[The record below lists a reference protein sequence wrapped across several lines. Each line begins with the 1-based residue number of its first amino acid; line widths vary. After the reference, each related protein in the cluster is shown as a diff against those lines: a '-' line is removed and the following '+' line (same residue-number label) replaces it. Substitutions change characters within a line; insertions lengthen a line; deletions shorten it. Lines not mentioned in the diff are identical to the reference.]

1 MLNFAIKILA
11 SILLG
16 ISWDQ
21 WQRLI
26 NVVTVLETKAID
38 KIEKHAEA
46 SALLQSFINDGNKE
60 QIKAFVASN
69 TSTVLGAFVKLALTV
84 VRRAAA

>member
-1 MLNFAIKILA
+1 MLNLALKILA

-26 NVVTVLETKAID
+26 NVVTALEGKAID

-60 QIKAFVASN
+60 QIKAFVAGN
-69 TSTVLGAFVKLALTV
+69 TSTVLGAFVKLALII
-84 VRRAAA
+84 VRRNAS